1 MTTTPY
7 PPPMRDRRSQAI
19 QDLRNQRPPN
29 LPATR
34 TPVPP
39 GPTDTRG
46 DEWLIGL
53 GVASFILGVILFA
66 IGASKDPPSVWDDVN
81 RQAAYLGWGIA
92 LGSLSFF
99 LILLGTIIRAGKIA
113 AGRR

>member
-1 MTTTPY
+1 MTTTSY
-7 PPPMRDRRSQAI
+7 PPPTPQDRRSQAM

-29 LPATR
+29 LARTR
-34 TPVPP
+34 TA
-39 GPTDTRG
+39 PTETNG
-46 DEWLIGL
+46 DDWLIGL
-53 GVASFILGVILFA
+53 GIASFIIGVILFA
-66 IGASKDPPSVWDDVN
+66 IGASQDPSDGWDEVN
-81 RQAAYLGWGIA
+81 RQAAYFGWGIA

>member
-1 MTTTPY
+1 MTTTSY
-7 PPPMRDRRSQAI
+7 PPPTPQDRRSQAI

-29 LPATR
+29 LPGTR
-34 TPVPP
+34 AAPRVTN
-39 GPTDTRG
+39 G
-46 DEWLIGL
+46 DDRLIGL
-53 GVASFILGVILFA
+53 GIASFILGVILAA
-66 IGASKDPPSVWDDVN
+66 IGASQDPPSSLDEAN
-81 RQAAYLGWGIA
+81 RQAAYFGWGIA